1 MTGNFGDWMPPET
14 DCPRLKKRRWIIV
27 YVVIAATLA
36 ITAWQKIYDWFI
48 K

>member
-1 MTGNFGDWMPPET
+1 MTGRFEDWMPAHT

-36 ITAWQKIYDWFI
+36 ITVWQKIYDWFI